1 MPSCEL
7 CEKKYNRSN
16 KVSFS
21 NKHNR
26 VFQKPNLQKC
36 RVALPSGQIVSKKI
50 CTSCIKAFKFQ
61 RAKRGA
67 NKQQAAG

>member
-7 CEKKYNRSN
+7 CSKKYNRSN

-26 VFQKPNLQKC
+26 VFQQPNLQKC
-36 RVALPSGQIVSKKI
+36 RVQLPGGQVKSLKI
-50 CTSCIKAFKFQ
+50 CTSCIKAFKFK
-61 RAKRGA
+61 RAKTGA
-67 NKQQAAG
+67 SKQQAAV